1 MQQLVD
7 LLIKNDRKAQEKLY
21 KIFADRMFLTCNR
34 YVNNEDDAAEILNTG
49 FYKAFTAIKS
59 FEFINEIA
67 FECWLRKIMIN
78 EALMFLRKKNK
89 NELFKDIEPEII
101 TNLSITENYMQTE
114 DYYFLLQKLPAGY
127 RMVFNLFAIEGYN
140 HSEIAE
146 ILNISESTSRS
157 QLSRARDV
165 LQKLISKEI

>member
-1 MQQLVD
+1 MRQLIE
-7 LLIKNDRKAQEKLY
+7 LLKKNDRKAQEKLY
-21 KIFADRMFLTCNR
+21 RVYANRMFLTCHR
-34 YVNNEDDAAEILNTG
+34 YLNNEDDAAEILNTG
-49 FYKAFTAIKS
+49 FYKAFVAITN

-78 EALMFLRKKNK
+78 EALMFLRKKSK
-89 NELFKDIEPEII
+89 NDLFNETELETI
-101 TNLSITENYMQTE
+101 TNLSVSENYMQSE
-114 DYYFLLQKLPAGY
+114 DYYFLLQKLPTGF

-146 ILNISESTSRS
+146 LLNISESTSRS
-157 QLSRARDV
+157 QLSRARAM

>member
-1 MQQLVD
+1 LIE
-7 LLIKNDRKAQEKLY
+7 LLKKNDRKAQEKLY
-21 KIFADRMFLTCNR
+21 KVYANRMFLTCHR
-34 YVNNEDDAAEILNTG
+34 YLNNEDDAAEILNTG
-49 FYKAFTAIKS
+49 FYKAFVAITN

-78 EALMFLRKKNK
+78 EALMFLRKKSK
-89 NELFKDIEPEII
+89 NDLFNETELETI
-101 TNLSITENYMQTE
+101 TNLSVSENYMQSE
-114 DYYFLLQKLPAGY
+114 DYYFLLQKLPTGF

-146 ILNISESTSRS
+146 LLNISESTSRS
-157 QLSRARDV
+157 QLSRARAM